1 VVLPATVF
9 AEKSGTFTNTERRVQ
24 RVRKA
29 VNPPGQARED
39 SQIILEL
46 SRRMNYP
53 MQYRTEEE
61 VFLEIGKAW
70 QAMSGMTYARID
82 ERGLQ
87 WPCPTLDHP
96 GTPYLFKGGFPRG
109 KGRFTTVTYK
119 PSVEQTDKEYP
130 FLLTTG
136 RLLFQYH
143 TGSMTRRVKQI
154 DQVSPEAFIE
164 INPAD
169 AKALSLAEGTKVNV
183 TSRRGSI
190 TVKTHVTKRPG
201 KGVVF
206 IPFHFTEAAANMLTS
221 NASLDPIAKIPSFKV
236 SAVRIEKT

>member
-1 VVLPATVF
+1 
-9 AEKSGTFTNTERRVQ
+9 
-24 RVRKA
+24 
-29 VNPPGQARED
+29 
-39 SQIILEL
+39 
-46 SRRMNYP
+46 
-53 MQYRTEEE
+53 
-61 VFLEIGKAW
+61 
-70 QAMSGMTYARID
+70 MSGMTYARID

-109 KGRFTTVTYK
+109 KGRFTAVTYK
-119 PSVEQTDKEYP
+119 PSAEQTDKEYP

-154 DQVSPEAFIE
+154 DQVSPEAYIE

-169 AKALSLAEGTKVNV
+169 AQDLSLAEGVMVNV
-183 TSRRGSI
+183 ISRRGSI
-190 TVKTHVTKRPG
+190 TVKARVTTRPG

-206 IPFHFTEAAANMLTS
+206 IPFHFKEAAANMLTS

-236 SAVRIEKT
+236 SAVRIEKA